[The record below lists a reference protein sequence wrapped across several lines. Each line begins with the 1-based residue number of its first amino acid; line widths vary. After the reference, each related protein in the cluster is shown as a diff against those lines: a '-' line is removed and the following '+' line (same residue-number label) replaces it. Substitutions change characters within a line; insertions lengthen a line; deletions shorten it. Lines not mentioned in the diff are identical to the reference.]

1 MSRRGARAATAQ
13 WWLWKNQHRQRTS
26 LVSTDGAK
34 VWESFLP
41 DEILRVGWK
50 LVKEKV
56 KEVHF
61 FTFLVKKKGWKGSF
75 LVKVVKV
82 LVKEVHFSPL
92 LVKVRD
98 SLVKVLLESFVRIR
112 REGGG
117 LLKRIRWS
125 LPKKTGCHPCSSPHW
140 THKQPTS
147 ATSIYRASYSLVVMS
162 SCRNVI
168 MPLRI
173 LQENAVWGLKEIVY
187 NINIIYYFFDFSYP
201 FFS

>member
-1 MSRRGARAATAQ
+1 MWNTHSSLFLFYVAPFRDLLLLTCSLPAGGRRRQDGAMRSI
-13 WWLWKNQHRQRTS
+13 KDQHRQRAS

-34 VWESFLP
+34 VGQFPLP
-41 DEILRVGWK
+41 CKENGLGWK

-61 FTFLVKKKGWKGSF
+61 FTFLVKKKGWKGGF

-98 SLVKVLLESFVRIR
+98 SLVKVLLESFV
-112 REGGG
+112 
-117 LLKRIRWS
+117 RIRWS

-173 LQENAVWGLKEIVY
+173 LQEMLYVDSKK
-187 NINIIYYFFDFSYP
+187 
-201 FFS
+201 